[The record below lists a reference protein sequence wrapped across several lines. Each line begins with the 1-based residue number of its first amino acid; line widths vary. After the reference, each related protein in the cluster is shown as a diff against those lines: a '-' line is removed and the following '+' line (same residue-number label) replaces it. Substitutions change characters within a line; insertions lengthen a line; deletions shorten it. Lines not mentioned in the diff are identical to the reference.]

1 MWGWDSTRSATTRAR
16 RCASNPQYWKVKLVA
31 ARNVVY
37 VVDDDAGMLKGIERL
52 LKASGFEAEVFE
64 SAEAFHD
71 RADPD
76 SAICIVLDVQLGG
89 MSGIELSRQL
99 TRRGTTVP
107 VIFITAND
115 NDTTRQATR
124 DAGCLAYLPK
134 PFPAKSLL
142 DAIQRASAQRPR
154 WIERGHLSSFI

>member
-1 MWGWDSTRSATTRAR
+1 M
-16 RCASNPQYWKVKLVA
+16 A

-52 LKASGFEAEVFE
+52 LKASGFDTEVFE
-64 SAEAFHD
+64 SAEAFYD

-76 SAICIVLDVQLGG
+76 SALCIVLDVQLGG

-99 TRRGTTVP
+99 AQRGAAPP

-115 NDTTRQATR
+115 NDTTRKATR
-124 DAGCLAYLPK
+124 DAGCVAYLPK
-134 PFPAKSLL
+134 PFPAKSLI
-142 DAIQRASAQRPR
+142 DAIQKASAQR
-154 WIERGHLSSFI
+154 HFFC

>member
-1 MWGWDSTRSATTRAR
+1 MRDGTAREHRNAEAWLPLTSTALKS
-16 RCASNPQYWKVKLVA
+16 KVRVVA

-52 LKASGFEAEVFE
+52 LKASGFDAEVFE

-71 RADPD
+71 RANP
-76 SAICIVLDVQLGG
+76 SNGLCIVLDVQLGG
-89 MSGIELSRQL
+89 MSGIELSREL
-99 TRRGTTVP
+99 TQRGSALP

-115 NDTTRQATR
+115 NDTTRKATR
-124 DAGCLAYLPK
+124 DAGCVAYLPK

-142 DAIQRASAQRPR
+142 DAIERATARR
-154 WIERGHLSSFI
+154 RTWN

>member
-1 MWGWDSTRSATTRAR
+1 MAAR
-16 RCASNPQYWKVKLVA
+16 NVV
-31 ARNVVY
+31 RNVVY

-52 LKASGFEAEVFE
+52 LKASGFDTEVFE

-76 SAICIVLDVQLGG
+76 SALCIVLDVQLGG

-142 DAIQRASAQRPR
+142 DAIQRASVQRPR
-154 WIERGHLSSFI
+154 WTERGHLSSFI

>member
-1 MWGWDSTRSATTRAR
+1 
-16 RCASNPQYWKVKLVA
+16 VA

-37 VVDDDAGMLKGIERL
+37 VVDDDAGMLKGIQRL

-71 RADPD
+71 RANPGN
-76 SAICIVLDVQLGG
+76 ALCVVLDVQLGG
-89 MSGIELSRQL
+89 MSGIELSRELSQTGSGL
-99 TRRGTTVP
+99 P

-115 NDTTRQATR
+115 NATTRKATR

-134 PFPAKSLL
+134 PFPAKSLI
-142 DAIQRASAQRPR
+142 DAIERASAQR
-154 WIERGHLSSFI
+154 HN

>member
-1 MWGWDSTRSATTRAR
+1 
-16 RCASNPQYWKVKLVA
+16 VKLVA

-52 LKASGFEAEVFE
+52 LKASGFDAETFE

-89 MSGIELSRQL
+89 MSGIELSREL
-99 TRRGTTVP
+99 TQRGSALP

-115 NDTTRQATR
+115 NDTTRKATR
-124 DAGCLAYLPK
+124 DAGCVAYLPK

-142 DAIQRASAQRPR
+142 DAIERATARR
-154 WIERGHLSSFI
+154 RTWN

>member
-1 MWGWDSTRSATTRAR
+1 MTSRARKSGTGQHAERRDADALWPLASTRNKPR
-16 RCASNPQYWKVKLVA
+16 VKLVA

-52 LKASGFEAEVFE
+52 LKANGFDAEVFD

-71 RADPD
+71 RANPCNG
-76 SAICIVLDVQLGG
+76 ICVVLDVQLGG

-99 TRRGTTVP
+99 SQRGSLLP

-115 NDTTRQATR
+115 NDTTRKATR
-124 DAGCLAYLPK
+124 DVGCVAYLPK
-134 PFPAKSLL
+134 PFPAKSLI
-142 DAIQRASAQRPR
+142 DAIERASAQR
-154 WIERGHLSSFI
+154 HSLN